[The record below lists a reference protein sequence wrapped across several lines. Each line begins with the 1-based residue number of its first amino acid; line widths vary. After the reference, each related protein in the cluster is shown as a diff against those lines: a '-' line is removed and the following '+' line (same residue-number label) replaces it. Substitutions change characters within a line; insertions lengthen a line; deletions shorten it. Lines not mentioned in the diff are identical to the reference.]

1 MENQTSPSGLNPNV
15 VRINP
20 EQQKVLAERFLEAI
34 RDMPKGMADGW
45 IGDPEAFHAYIHST
59 ILGAPIKRPEKY
71 YIARKGESKIL
82 DIEGWRKYIRKLTCP
97 ECEEL
102 LSGHFEFRQKESS
115 NTYSEILWFDKKQS
129 IYPIC
134 GNCGMTAPL
143 GGGRFA
149 YRYHHTQ
156 LGHRTIKAREAF
168 QRLIPLLD
176 SPDPNEPKWFT
187 TFREEITDLRYYF
200 TAKSVVMDGASASG
214 ELQEIKL
221 GNLMIF
227 LEGLRGMKIPK
238 KYVDFKKFR
247 DNLISRK
254 KVRA

>member
-1 MENQTSPSGLNPNV
+1 MENQTSPSGLNSNV

-20 EQQKVLAERFLEAI
+20 EQQKVLVERFLEAI

-45 IGDPEAFHAYIHST
+45 LGDPEAFHAYIQST
-59 ILGAPIKRPEKY
+59 ILGVPTKRPEKY

-82 DIEGWRKYIRKLTCP
+82 DIEGWQKYIGKFTCP
-97 ECEEL
+97 DCEEL
-102 LSGHFEFRQKESS
+102 LSGCFEFHHEESS
-115 NTYSEILWFDKKQS
+115 STEILWFGKKQS
-129 IYPIC
+129 ISPIC
-134 GNCGMTAPL
+134 ENCGMTAPL

-168 QRLIPLLD
+168 QRLITLLD

-200 TAKSVVMDGASASG
+200 TAKSVVMDGASTSG
-214 ELQEIKL
+214 ELQEIRL
-221 GNLMIF
+221 SNLVAF

-238 KYVDFKKFR
+238 KYLDFKKFR